1 MASTRRF
8 MPGAESD
15 LTMDHNADHLS
26 VWGHGPVTAG
36 SAELAA
42 LLAFIGEGASERD
55 RERTLPFALI
65 DAIRNAR
72 LGALR
77 VEPETGSGATNRD
90 LFGVVIQLG
99 DADPNV
105 AHILRNHFSFV
116 ERFVRGQRGAKHEK
130 WRRAVA
136 EGAIFG
142 LAYGELDTARVG
154 GKDANTT
161 LTPEG
166 DGFRLNGT
174 KYYSTGTLYADHV
187 LVRARLT
194 EDLLASAIIP
204 VTRAG
209 VEIVDD
215 WDGFGQRLTGS
226 GTTIL
231 RDVRVEADEVV
242 PDTEG
247 HFFTQTYA
255 GPVPQ
260 LLLTAINA
268 GILRGILRDAAAL
281 VRRRERSFSH
291 AASERPA
298 DDPIL
303 QVTVGQIASNA
314 FAAEATVLAAAD
326 ALDRLDLARGG
337 ADQAAFDAAA
347 HEASLQTSKA
357 KVIVDDLAIRS
368 AGLLLDV
375 GGASATKQ
383 SFNLDRHWR
392 NARTL
397 ASHNP
402 CGYKARAIGDHAI
415 NGTPLPANGFF

>member
-1 MASTRRF
+1 
-8 MPGAESD
+8 
-15 LTMDHNADHLS
+15 MDHTVDHLP
-26 VWGHGPVTAG
+26 VWGRAPVIAN
-36 SAELAA
+36 SPELAA
-42 LLAFIGEGASERD
+42 LLAFIGEGASDRD
-55 RERTLPFALI
+55 RERALPYAVI
-65 DAIRNAR
+65 DAIREAR

-77 VEPETGSGATNRD
+77 VEAEAGGGGATNRE
-90 LFGVVIQLG
+90 LFETVIHLG

-105 AHILRNHFSFV
+105 AHILRNHFTFV
-116 ERFVRGQRGAKHEK
+116 ERFVRGAAAPKHEK
-130 WRRAVA
+130 WRRAVID
-136 EGAIFG
+136 GAIFG
-142 LAYGELDTARVG
+142 LAYGELDQARVG
-154 GKDANTT
+154 SKAANTV
-161 LTPEG
+161 LTAEG
-166 DGFRLNGT
+166 DGYRLNGI
-174 KYYSTGTLYADHV
+174 KYYSTGTLYSDYV
-187 LVRARLT
+187 LVRAKLPS
-194 EDLLASAIIP
+194 DDLASAIIP
-204 VTRAG
+204 VTRSG
-209 VEIVDD
+209 VEIIDD

-247 HFFTQTYA
+247 HFFTQSYT

-260 LLLTAINA
+260 LILTAINA
-268 GILRGILRDAAAL
+268 GILRGILRDAVAL
-281 VRRRERSFSH
+281 VRRRERSYSH
-291 AASERPA
+291 APAERPA

-326 ALDRLDLARGG
+326 SLDALDRARA
-337 ADQAAFDAAA
+337 ADQAAFDTAT

-357 KVIVDDLAIRS
+357 KVFVDEVTIRS

-383 SFNLDRHWR
+383 SLNLDRHWR

-402 CGYKARAIGDHAI
+402 GTYKARAIGDHVI
-415 NGTPLPANGFF
+415 NGAPLPVNGFF

>member
-1 MASTRRF
+1 
-8 MPGAESD
+8 
-15 LTMDHNADHLS
+15 MDHSVDHLP
-26 VWGHGPVTAG
+26 VWGHAPVTAH
-36 SAELAA
+36 SPELAA
-42 LLAFIGEGASERD
+42 LLAFIGEDASN
-55 RERTLPFALI
+55 RERERSLPFTMV
-65 DAIRNAR
+65 DAIRQAR

-77 VEPETGSGATNRD
+77 VEAEAGGGGATNRE
-90 LFGVVIQLG
+90 LFETVIQLG

-105 AHILRNHFSFV
+105 AHILRNHFTFV
-116 ERFVRGQRGAKHEK
+116 ERFVRGATAPKHEK
-130 WRRAVA
+130 WRRAVVD
-136 EGAIFG
+136 GAIFG

-154 GKDANTT
+154 GKDANTV

-166 DGFRLNGT
+166 DGYRLNGT
-174 KYYSTGTLYADHV
+174 KYYSTGTLYSDYV
-187 LVRARLT
+187 LVRAKLPS
-194 EDLLASAIIP
+194 DALASAIIP

-226 GTTIL
+226 GTTIF

-247 HFFTQTYA
+247 HFFTQSYT

-260 LLLTAINA
+260 LILTAINA

-281 VRRRERSFSH
+281 VRRRERSYAH
-291 AASERPA
+291 APSDLPA
-298 DDPIL
+298 EDPIL

-326 ALDRLDLARGG
+326 SLDRLDRARAG
-337 ADQAAFDAAA
+337 DQMGFDAAT

-357 KVIVDDLAIRS
+357 KVIVDELATRS

-383 SFNLDRHWR
+383 SYNLDRHWR

-402 CGYKARAIGDHAI
+402 GTYKARAIGDHVI
-415 NGTPLPANGFF
+415 NGTPLPVNGFF

>member
-1 MASTRRF
+1 
-8 MPGAESD
+8 
-15 LTMDHNADHLS
+15 MDHSANHLPT
-26 VWGHGPVTAG
+26 WAHAPVRAH
-36 SAELAA
+36 SPELAA
-42 LLAFIGEGASERD
+42 LLAFVGEGASDRD
-55 RERTLPFALI
+55 RERTLPYPLI
-65 DAIRNAR
+65 DAIRSAR

-77 VEPETGSGATNRD
+77 VEPEGGVGGATNRD
-90 LFGVVIQLG
+90 LFEVVIQLG

-105 AHILRNHFSFV
+105 AHILRNHFTFV
-116 ERFVRGQRGAKHEK
+116 ERFVRGHHSAKHEK
-130 WRRAVA
+130 WRRAVVD
-136 EGAIFG
+136 GAIFG

-154 GKDANTT
+154 GKDANTL

-166 DGFRLNGT
+166 EGYRLNGT
-174 KYYSTGTLYADHV
+174 KYYSTGTLFSDYV
-187 LVRARLT
+187 LVRAKLT
-194 EDLLASAIIP
+194 DDVLASAIIP

-209 VEIVDD
+209 VELLDD

-231 RDVRVEADEVV
+231 RNVRVEADEVV

-247 HFFTQTYA
+247 HFFTQSYT

-260 LLLTAINA
+260 LVLTAINA

-281 VRRRERSFSH
+281 VRRRERSYSH
-291 AASERPA
+291 APSERPA

-326 ALDRLDLARGG
+326 ALDRLDLARDGG
-337 ADQAAFDAAA
+337 QAPFDAAT

-357 KVIVDDLAIRS
+357 KVIVDELAIRS
-368 AGLLLDV
+368 AALLLDV

-383 SFNLDRHWR
+383 SYNLDRHWR

-402 CGYKARAIGDHAI
+402 DAYKARAIGDHVI
-415 NGTPLPANGFF
+415 NGTPLPMNGFF

>member
-1 MASTRRF
+1 
-8 MPGAESD
+8 
-15 LTMDHNADHLS
+15 MDHSVDHLP
-26 VWGHGPVTAG
+26 VWGHAPVTAH
-36 SAELAA
+36 SPELAA
-42 LLAFIGEGASERD
+42 LLAFIGEDASH
-55 RERTLPFALI
+55 RERERSLPFTMV
-65 DAIRNAR
+65 DAIRQAR

-77 VEPETGSGATNRD
+77 VEAEAGGGGATNRE
-90 LFGVVIQLG
+90 LFETVIQLG

-105 AHILRNHFSFV
+105 AHILRNHFTFV
-116 ERFVRGQRGAKHEK
+116 ERFVRGATAPKHEK
-130 WRRAVA
+130 WRRAVVD
-136 EGAIFG
+136 GAIFG

-154 GKDANTT
+154 GKDANTV

-166 DGFRLNGT
+166 DGYRLNGT
-174 KYYSTGTLYADHV
+174 KYYSTGTLYSDYV
-187 LVRARLT
+187 LVRAKLPSD
-194 EDLLASAIIP
+194 ELASAIIP

-226 GTTIL
+226 GTTIF

-247 HFFTQTYA
+247 HFFTQSYT

-260 LLLTAINA
+260 LILTAINA

-281 VRRRERSFSH
+281 VRRRERSYAH
-291 AASERPA
+291 APSDLPA
-298 DDPIL
+298 EDPIL

-326 ALDRLDLARGG
+326 SLDRLDRARAG
-337 ADQAAFDAAA
+337 DQTGFDAAT

-357 KVIVDDLAIRS
+357 KVIVDQLAIRS

-383 SFNLDRHWR
+383 SYNLDRHWR

-402 CGYKARAIGDHAI
+402 GTYKARAIGDHVI
-415 NGTPLPANGFF
+415 NGTPLPVNGFF

>member
-1 MASTRRF
+1 
-8 MPGAESD
+8 
-15 LTMDHNADHLS
+15 MDHSVDHLP
-26 VWGHGPVTAG
+26 VWGHAPVTAH
-36 SAELAA
+36 SPELAA
-42 LLAFIGEGASERD
+42 LLAFIGEDASN
-55 RERTLPFALI
+55 RERERSLPFTMV
-65 DAIRNAR
+65 DAIRQAR

-77 VEPETGSGATNRD
+77 VEAEAGGGGATNRE
-90 LFGVVIQLG
+90 LFETVIRLG

-105 AHILRNHFSFV
+105 AHILRNHFTFV
-116 ERFVRGQRGAKHEK
+116 ERFVRGATAPKHEK
-130 WRRAVA
+130 WRRAVVD
-136 EGAIFG
+136 GAIFG

-154 GKDANTT
+154 GKDANTV
-161 LTPEG
+161 LTPKG
-166 DGFRLNGT
+166 DGYRLNGT
-174 KYYSTGTLYADHV
+174 KYYSTGTLYSDYV
-187 LVRARLT
+187 LVRAKLPSD
-194 EDLLASAIIP
+194 ELASAIIP

-226 GTTIL
+226 GTTIF

-247 HFFTQTYA
+247 HFFTQSYT

-260 LLLTAINA
+260 LILTAINA

-281 VRRRERSFSH
+281 VRRRERSYAH
-291 AASERPA
+291 APSDLPA
-298 DDPIL
+298 EDPIL

-326 ALDRLDLARGG
+326 SLDRLDRARAG
-337 ADQAAFDAAA
+337 DQTGFDAAT

-357 KVIVDDLAIRS
+357 KVIVDELAIRS

-383 SFNLDRHWR
+383 SYNLDRHWR

-402 CGYKARAIGDHAI
+402 GTYKARAIGDHVI
-415 NGTPLPANGFF
+415 NGTPLPVNGFF

>member
-1 MASTRRF
+1 
-8 MPGAESD
+8 
-15 LTMDHNADHLS
+15 MDHTADHS
-26 VWGHGPVTAG
+26 PVWGHAPVTAH

-42 LLAFIGEGASERD
+42 LLTFVAEGASDRD
-55 RERTLPFALI
+55 RERRLPYPVI
-65 DAIRNAR
+65 DAIRSAR

-77 VEPETGSGATNRD
+77 LEAEAGGGGATNRE
-90 LFGVVIQLG
+90 LFEVVIRLG

-105 AHILRNHFSFV
+105 AHILRNHFTFV
-116 ERFVRGQRGAKHEK
+116 ERFVRGATAPKHET
-130 WRRAVA
+130 WRRAVGD
-136 EGAIFG
+136 GAIFG
-142 LAYGELDTARVG
+142 LAYGELDQAKVG
-154 GKDANTT
+154 SKDANTV
-161 LTPEG
+161 LAPDG
-166 DGFRLNGT
+166 DGYRLSGI
-174 KYYSTGTLYADHV
+174 KYYSTGTLYADYV
-187 LVRARLT
+187 LVRAKLPDDT
-194 EDLLASAIIP
+194 LASAIIP

-209 VEIVDD
+209 VEIIDD

-231 RDVRVEADEVV
+231 RDVRVETEEVV

-247 HFFTQTYA
+247 HFFNQAYT

-260 LLLTAINA
+260 LVLTAINA

-281 VRRRERSFSH
+281 VRRRERSYSH
-291 AASERPA
+291 APSDRPA

-314 FAAEATVLAAAD
+314 YAAAATVLAAAD
-326 ALDRLDLARGG
+326 SLDRLDRARG
-337 ADQAAFDAAA
+337 ADRAVFDAATHA
-347 HEASLQTSKA
+347 ASLETSQA
-357 KVIVDDLAIRS
+357 KVIVDELAIRS

-383 SFNLDRHWR
+383 SVNLDRHWR

-402 CGYKARAIGDHAI
+402 GSYKARAIGDHVI
-415 NGTPLPANGFF
+415 NGTPLPVNGFF

>member
-1 MASTRRF
+1 
-8 MPGAESD
+8 
-15 LTMDHNADHLS
+15 
-26 VWGHGPVTAG
+26 VTAH
-36 SAELAA
+36 SPELAA
-42 LLAFIGEGASERD
+42 LLAFIGEGASDRD
-55 RERTLPFALI
+55 RERTLPFAVV
-65 DAIRNAR
+65 DAIRGAR

-77 VEPETGSGATNRD
+77 LEPEAGGGGATSRE
-90 LFGVVIQLG
+90 LFEVVIQLG
-99 DADPNV
+99 AADPNV
-105 AHILRNHFSFV
+105 AHILRNHFTFV
-116 ERFVRGQRGAKHEK
+116 ERFVRGHRARKHEK

-136 EGAIFG
+136 DGAIFG

-154 GKDANTT
+154 GKDANTA

-166 DGFRLNGT
+166 DGYRLNGT
-174 KYYSTGTLYADHV
+174 KYYSTGTLYSDYV
-187 LVRARLT
+187 LVRAKLPSDT
-194 EDLLASAIIP
+194 LASAIIP
-204 VTRAG
+204 VTREG
-209 VEIVDD
+209 VEILDD

-231 RDVRVEADEVV
+231 RNVRVEADEVV

-247 HFFTQTYA
+247 HFFTQAYT

-260 LLLTAINA
+260 LILTAINA
-268 GILRGILRDAAAL
+268 GILRGILHDAAAL
-281 VRRRERSFSH
+281 VRRRERSYSH
-291 AASERPA
+291 APSERPA

-303 QVTVGQIASNA
+303 QVVVGQIACNA

-326 ALDRLDLARGG
+326 SLDRLDRARAG
-337 ADQAAFDAAA
+337 DQAGFDAAT

-357 KVIVDDLAIRS
+357 KVVVDELAVRS

-383 SFNLDRHWR
+383 GFNLDRHWR

-402 CGYKARAIGDHAI
+402 GSYKARAIGDHVV
-415 NGTPLPANGFF
+415 NGTPLPLNGFF

>member
-1 MASTRRF
+1 M
-8 MPGAESD
+8 
-15 LTMDHNADHLS
+15 
-26 VWGHGPVTAG
+26 TAG
-36 SAELAA
+36 STELAA

-65 DAIRNAR
+65 DAIRSAR

-77 VEPETGSGATNRD
+77 VEPETGPGATNRD
-90 LFGVVIQLG
+90 LFGVIIQLG

-136 EGAIFG
+136 DGAIFG

-154 GKDANTT
+154 GKDANTV
-161 LTPEG
+161 LTAEG

-174 KYYSTGTLYADHV
+174 KYYSTGTLYADYV
-187 LVRARLT
+187 LVRAKLAN
-194 EDLLASAIIP
+194 DVLASAIIP

-209 VEIVDD
+209 VEVVDD

-242 PDTEG
+242 PETEG
-247 HFFTQTYA
+247 YFFTQSYV

-260 LLLTAINA
+260 LILTAINA
-268 GILRGILRDAAAL
+268 GILGGILRDAAAL
-281 VRRRERSFSH
+281 VRRRERSFTH
-291 AASERPA
+291 APSERPA

-303 QVTVGQIASNA
+303 QVTVGQIACNA

-326 ALDRLDLARGG
+326 ALDRLDLARG

-402 CGYKARAIGDHAI
+402 GGYKARAIGDHVI

>member
-1 MASTRRF
+1 
-8 MPGAESD
+8 
-15 LTMDHNADHLS
+15 MDHTVDHLP
-26 VWGHGPVTAG
+26 VWGRAPVIAN
-36 SAELAA
+36 SPELAA
-42 LLAFIGEGASERD
+42 LLAFIGEGASDRD
-55 RERTLPFALI
+55 RERALPYAVI
-65 DAIRNAR
+65 DAIREAR

-77 VEPETGSGATNRD
+77 VEAEAGGGGATNRE
-90 LFGVVIQLG
+90 LFETVIQLG

-105 AHILRNHFSFV
+105 AHILRNHFTFV
-116 ERFVRGQRGAKHEK
+116 ERFVRGAAAPKHEK
-130 WRRAVA
+130 WRRAVID
-136 EGAIFG
+136 GAIFG
-142 LAYGELDTARVG
+142 LAYGELDQARVG
-154 GKDANTT
+154 SKAANTV
-161 LTPEG
+161 LTAEG
-166 DGFRLNGT
+166 DGYRLNGI
-174 KYYSTGTLYADHV
+174 KYYSTGTLYSDYV
-187 LVRARLT
+187 LVRAKLPS
-194 EDLLASAIIP
+194 DDLASAIIP
-204 VTRAG
+204 VTRSG
-209 VEIVDD
+209 VEIIDD

-247 HFFTQTYA
+247 HFFTQSYT

-260 LLLTAINA
+260 LILTAINA
-268 GILRGILRDAAAL
+268 GILRGILRDAVAL
-281 VRRRERSFSH
+281 VRRRERSYSH
-291 AASERPA
+291 APAERPA

-326 ALDRLDLARGG
+326 SLDALDRARG
-337 ADQAAFDAAA
+337 ADQAAFDTAT

-357 KVIVDDLAIRS
+357 KVFVDEVTIRS

-383 SFNLDRHWR
+383 SLNLDRHWR

-402 CGYKARAIGDHAI
+402 GTYKARAIGDHVI
-415 NGTPLPANGFF
+415 NGTPLPVNGFF

>member
-1 MASTRRF
+1 
-8 MPGAESD
+8 
-15 LTMDHNADHLS
+15 MDHSVDHLP
-26 VWGHGPVTAG
+26 VWGHAPVTAH
-36 SAELAA
+36 SPELAA
-42 LLAFIGEGASERD
+42 LLAFIGEDASN
-55 RERTLPFALI
+55 RERERSLPFTMV
-65 DAIRNAR
+65 DAIRQAR

-77 VEPETGSGATNRD
+77 VEAEAGGGGATNRE
-90 LFGVVIQLG
+90 LFETVIQLG

-105 AHILRNHFSFV
+105 AHILRNHFTFV
-116 ERFVRGQRGAKHEK
+116 ERFVRGATAPKHEK
-130 WRRAVA
+130 WRRAVVD
-136 EGAIFG
+136 GAIFG
-142 LAYGELDTARVG
+142 LAYGELEAARVG
-154 GKDANTT
+154 GKDANTV

-166 DGFRLNGT
+166 DGYRLNGT
-174 KYYSTGTLYADHV
+174 KYYSTGTLYSDYV
-187 LVRARLT
+187 LVRAKLPSD
-194 EDLLASAIIP
+194 ELASAIIP

-226 GTTIL
+226 GTTIF

-247 HFFTQTYA
+247 HFFTQSYT

-260 LLLTAINA
+260 LILTAINA

-281 VRRRERSFSH
+281 VRRRERSYTH
-291 AASERPA
+291 APSDLPA
-298 DDPIL
+298 EDPIL

-326 ALDRLDLARGG
+326 SLDRLDRARAG
-337 ADQAAFDAAA
+337 DQTGFDAAT

-357 KVIVDDLAIRS
+357 KVIVDELATRS

-383 SFNLDRHWR
+383 SYNLDRHWR

-402 CGYKARAIGDHAI
+402 GTYKARAIGDHVI
-415 NGTPLPANGFF
+415 NGTPLPVNGFF

>member
-1 MASTRRF
+1 
-8 MPGAESD
+8 
-15 LTMDHNADHLS
+15 MDHNTSDHRP
-26 VWGHGPVTAG
+26 VWGHAPVTAQSPG
-36 SAELAA
+36 LAA
-42 LLAFIGEGASERD
+42 LLAFIGEGASDRD
-55 RERTLPFALI
+55 RHRTLPFPVI
-65 DAIRNAR
+65 DAIRSAR

-77 VEPETGSGATNRD
+77 VEAEVGGGGATNRE
-90 LFGVVIQLG
+90 LFETVIRLG

-105 AHILRNHFSFV
+105 AHILRNHFTFV
-116 ERFVRGQRGAKHEK
+116 ERFVRGATDAKHAK
-130 WRRAVA
+130 WRHAVVD
-136 EGAIFG
+136 GAIFG

-154 GKDANTT
+154 GKDANTV

-166 DGFRLNGT
+166 DGYRLNGT
-174 KYYSTGTLYADHV
+174 KYYSTGTLYSDYV
-187 LVRARLT
+187 LVRAKLPS
-194 EDLLASAIIP
+194 DGLASAIIP

-209 VEIVDD
+209 VDIIDD

-247 HFFTQTYA
+247 HFFTQSYT

-260 LLLTAINA
+260 LVLTAINA
-268 GILRGILRDAAAL
+268 GILRGILRDATAL
-281 VRRRERSFSH
+281 VRRRERSYSH
-291 AASERPA
+291 APSERPA

-303 QVTVGQIASNA
+303 QMTVGQIASNA

-326 ALDRLDLARGG
+326 ALDRLDLAR
-337 ADQAAFDAAA
+337 ASDDKARFDAAT
-347 HEASLQTSKA
+347 HEASLLTSKA
-357 KVIVDDLAIRS
+357 KVFVDEVTVRS
-368 AGLLLDV
+368 AGLLLDG

-383 SFNLDRHWR
+383 SYNLDRHWR

-402 CGYKARAIGDHAI
+402 GTYKARAIGDHAI
-415 NGTPLPANGFF
+415 NGTPLPVNGFF

>member
-1 MASTRRF
+1 
-8 MPGAESD
+8 
-15 LTMDHNADHLS
+15 MDHGADHLP
-26 VWGHGPVTAG
+26 VWGHAPVTAH
-36 SAELAA
+36 SRELAA
-42 LLAFIGEGASERD
+42 LLAFIGEGASDRE
-55 RERTLPFALI
+55 RERTLPHPVI
-65 DAIRNAR
+65 DAIREAR

-77 VEPETGSGATNRD
+77 VEAEAGGGGATNRE
-90 LFGVVIQLG
+90 LFEVVIRLG

-105 AHILRNHFSFV
+105 AHILRNHFTFV
-116 ERFVRGQRGAKHEK
+116 ERFVRGATTPKHEK
-130 WRRAVA
+130 WRRAVID
-136 EGAIFG
+136 GAIFG

-154 GKDANTT
+154 GKDANTV
-161 LTPEG
+161 LTPEV
-166 DGFRLNGT
+166 DGYRLNGT
-174 KYYSTGTLYADHV
+174 KYYSTGTLYADYV
-187 LVRARLT
+187 LVRAKLPSDT
-194 EDLLASAIIP
+194 LASAIIP

-209 VEIVDD
+209 VEIIDD

-242 PDTEG
+242 PDSEG
-247 HFFTQTYA
+247 HFFTQSYT

-260 LLLTAINA
+260 LVLTAINA

-281 VRRRERSFSH
+281 VRRRERSYAH
-291 AASERPA
+291 APSDRPA

-314 FAAEATVLAAAD
+314 FAAEATMLAAAD
-326 ALDRLDLARGG
+326 ALDRLDHARAG
-337 ADQAAFDAAA
+337 DQVAFDAAT
-347 HEASLQTSKA
+347 HEASLQTSQA
-357 KVIVDDLAIRS
+357 KVIVDELAIRS

-383 SFNLDRHWR
+383 SYNLDRHWR

-402 CGYKARAIGDHAI
+402 GSYKARAIGDHVI
-415 NGTPLPANGFF
+415 NGTPLPVNGFF

>member
-1 MASTRRF
+1 
-8 MPGAESD
+8 
-15 LTMDHNADHLS
+15 MDHSADHLP
-26 VWGHGPVTAG
+26 VWGHAPVTAH
-36 SAELAA
+36 SPELAA
-42 LLAFIGEGASERD
+42 LLSFIGEGASERD
-55 RERTLPFALI
+55 RERSHPYA
-65 DAIRNAR
+65 AVEAVRRAR

-77 VEPETGSGATNRD
+77 VGTEQGGGAATNRD
-90 LFGVVIQLG
+90 LFGVVIELG

-105 AHILRNHFSFV
+105 AHILRNHFTFV
-116 ERFVRGQRGAKHEK
+116 ERFVRGHRTAKHEK

-136 EGAIFG
+136 DGAIFG

-154 GKDANTT
+154 GKDSNTT
-161 LTPEG
+161 LTPDG
-166 DGFRLNGT
+166 DGYRLNGT
-174 KYYSTGTLYADHV
+174 KYYSTGTLYSDYV
-187 LVRARLT
+187 LVRAKLPDDT
-194 EDLLASAIIP
+194 LASAIIP
-204 VTRAG
+204 ATRAG
-209 VEIVDD
+209 VEIIDD
-215 WDGFGQRLTGS
+215 WDGFGQKLTGS

-247 HFFTQTYA
+247 HFFTQSYT

-260 LLLTAINA
+260 LILTAINA

-281 VRRRERSFSH
+281 VRRRDRSYAH
-291 AASERPA
+291 APSDRPA

-326 ALDRLDLARGG
+326 SLDLLDRARA
-337 ADQAAFDAAA
+337 ADQAAFDAAT

-357 KVIVDDLAIRS
+357 KVIVDELAIRS

-383 SFNLDRHWR
+383 AHNLDRHWR

-402 CGYKARAIGDHAI
+402 GTYKARAIGDHVI

>member
-1 MASTRRF
+1 
-8 MPGAESD
+8 
-15 LTMDHNADHLS
+15 MDHTVDHLP
-26 VWGHGPVTAG
+26 VWRRAPVIAN
-36 SAELAA
+36 SPELAA
-42 LLAFIGEGASERD
+42 LLAFIGEGASDRD
-55 RERTLPFALI
+55 RERALPYAVI
-65 DAIRNAR
+65 DAIREAR

-77 VEPETGSGATNRD
+77 VEAEAGGGGATNRE
-90 LFGVVIQLG
+90 LFETVIQLG

-105 AHILRNHFSFV
+105 AHILRNHFTFV
-116 ERFVRGQRGAKHEK
+116 ERFVRGAAAPKHEK
-130 WRRAVA
+130 WRRAVID
-136 EGAIFG
+136 GAIFG
-142 LAYGELDTARVG
+142 LAYGELDQARVG
-154 GKDANTT
+154 SKAANTV
-161 LTPEG
+161 LTAEG
-166 DGFRLNGT
+166 DGYRLNGI
-174 KYYSTGTLYADHV
+174 KYYSTGTLYSDYV
-187 LVRARLT
+187 LVRAKLPS
-194 EDLLASAIIP
+194 DDLASAIIP
-204 VTRAG
+204 VTRGG
-209 VEIVDD
+209 VEIIDD

-247 HFFTQTYA
+247 HFFTQSYT

-260 LLLTAINA
+260 LILTAINA
-268 GILRGILRDAAAL
+268 GILRGILRDAVAL
-281 VRRRERSFSH
+281 VRRRDRSYSH
-291 AASERPA
+291 APAERPG

-326 ALDRLDLARGG
+326 SLDALDRARG
-337 ADQAAFDAAA
+337 ADQTAFDTAT

-357 KVIVDDLAIRS
+357 KVFVDEVTIRS

-383 SFNLDRHWR
+383 SLNLDRHWR

-402 CGYKARAIGDHAI
+402 GTYKARAIGDHVI
-415 NGTPLPANGFF
+415 NGTPLPVNGFF

>member
-1 MASTRRF
+1 
-8 MPGAESD
+8 
-15 LTMDHNADHLS
+15 MDHSADHLPI
-26 VWGHGPVTAG
+26 WGHAPVTAH
-36 SAELAA
+36 SPELAA

-55 RERTLPFALI
+55 RERSLPFAVI
-65 DAIRNAR
+65 DAVRRAR

-77 VEPETGSGATNRD
+77 VEAQAGGGGATNRE
-90 LFGVVIQLG
+90 LFETVIRLG

-105 AHILRNHFSFV
+105 AHILRNHFTFV
-116 ERFVRGQRGAKHEK
+116 ERFVRGQTALKNEK

-142 LAYGELDTARVG
+142 LAYGELDQARVG
-154 GKDANTT
+154 SKEANTV

-166 DGFRLNGT
+166 EGYRLSGT
-174 KYYSTGTLYADHV
+174 KYYSTGTLYSDYV
-187 LVRARLT
+187 LVRAKLPSG
-194 EDLLASAIIP
+194 ELASAIIP
-204 VTRAG
+204 STRTG
-209 VEIVDD
+209 VEIIDD
-215 WDGFGQRLTGS
+215 WDGFGQKLTGS

-231 RDVRVEADEVV
+231 RDVRVEAEEVV

-247 HFFTQTYA
+247 HFFTQPYT

-268 GILRGILRDAAAL
+268 GILRAILRDAGAL
-281 VRRRERSFSH
+281 VRRRERSYSH
-291 AASERPA
+291 ATTERPA

-303 QVTVGQIASNA
+303 QVIVGQIACNA
-314 FAAEATVLAAAD
+314 FAAGSTVLAAAD
-326 ALDRLDLARGG
+326 SLDRLDRARAGD
-337 ADQAAFDAAA
+337 DQAAADAAA
-347 HEASLQTSKA
+347 HEASLQTSQA
-357 KVIVDDLAIRS
+357 KVVVDELAIRS

-383 SFNLDRHWR
+383 SANLDRHWR

-402 CGYKARAIGDHAI
+402 GSYKARAIGDHVI

>member
-1 MASTRRF
+1 
-8 MPGAESD
+8 
-15 LTMDHNADHLS
+15 MDHRADHLPL
-26 VWGHGPVTAG
+26 WGHAPVTAH
-36 SAELAA
+36 SRELAA
-42 LLAFIGEGASERD
+42 LLAFIGEGASDRD
-55 RERTLPFALI
+55 RERRLPYPAI
-65 DAIRNAR
+65 DAIRSAR

-77 VEPETGSGATNRD
+77 VAAEDGGGDATNRD
-90 LFGVVIQLG
+90 LFEVVIQLG

-105 AHILRNHFSFV
+105 AHILRNHFTFV
-116 ERFVRGQRGAKHEK
+116 ERFVRGHSAPKHEK
-130 WRRAVA
+130 WRRAVVG
-136 EGAIFG
+136 GAIFG

-154 GKDANTT
+154 GKDANTV

-166 DGFRLNGT
+166 EGYRLNGT
-174 KYYSTGTLYADHV
+174 KYYSTGTLYSDYV
-187 LVRARLT
+187 LVRAKLPS
-194 EDLLASAIIP
+194 DDLASAIIP

-209 VEIVDD
+209 VEIIDD
-215 WDGFGQRLTGS
+215 WDGFGQKLTGS

-231 RDVRVEADEVV
+231 HNVRVEADEVV

-247 HFFTQTYA
+247 HFFTQSYT

-260 LLLTAINA
+260 LVLTAING

-281 VRRRERSFSH
+281 VRRRERSYSH
-291 AASERPA
+291 APSERPA

-303 QVTVGQIASNA
+303 QVIVGQIACNA
-314 FAAEATVLAAAD
+314 FSAEATILAAAD
-326 ALDRLDLARGG
+326 SLDRLDRERAG
-337 ADQAAFDAAA
+337 DQAAFDAAT

-357 KVIVDDLAIRS
+357 KVIVDELAIRS

-383 SFNLDRHWR
+383 GFNLDRHWR

-402 CGYKARAIGDHAI
+402 GSYKARAIGDHI
-415 NGTPLPANGFF
+415 VNGTPLPVNGFF